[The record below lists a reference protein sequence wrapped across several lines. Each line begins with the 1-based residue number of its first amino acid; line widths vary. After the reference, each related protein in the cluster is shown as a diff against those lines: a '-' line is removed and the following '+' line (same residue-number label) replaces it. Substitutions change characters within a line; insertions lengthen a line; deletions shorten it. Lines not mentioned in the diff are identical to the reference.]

1 MTHQIPM
8 SRRKLLAGLATASA
22 LTGCS
27 GAGRSAPRVN
37 RRNSGAVPALLL
49 PLSGSNADLGQR
61 MAKAVWL
68 QEDLGGLPERTFVL
82 DAGETKEQAVS
93 AAQDAVGK
101 GANLLIGPLL
111 RDQTPGVVRAA
122 GQVPVMSLSNDN
134 ALAHSGAWVFGVT
147 PRQSADA
154 VLRYAKTAKTK
165 QVAMMDSGDTLS
177 GRAASALDQGAR
189 KAGITQVTK
198 IPASTASGQIA
209 ETLRRAG
216 GGQMPDILYVPTSD
230 DLAQSQAVAA
240 VGAGV
245 TTIGSLQWSGLSR
258 DAFLRLDKAC
268 YTGPDPVQFNRL
280 SAAYLSQ
287 LDEQMGVIAAL
298 AVDAVALAHQ
308 VGGGAR
314 LDRKKPIQG
323 LLGQYQFRPDRT
335 LNRELAVLRINGGG
349 VERVA

>member
-1 MTHQIPM
+1 M
-8 SRRKLLAGLATASA
+8 SRRKFLAGLAAASA
-22 LTGCS
+22 LAGCS
-27 GAGRSAPRVN
+27 GTERPAQRASRRGSA
-37 RRNSGAVPALLL
+37 AVPALLL
-49 PLSGSNADLGQR
+49 PLSGSHADLGQR

-68 QEDLGGLPERTFVL
+68 QEDLGGLPKRTFVL
-82 DAGETKEQAVS
+82 DAGETPEQAIS
-93 AAQDAVGK
+93 AAQEATNK
-101 GANLLIGPLL
+101 GATLLIGPLL

-134 ALAHSGAWVFGVT
+134 ALAQLGAWVFGVT
-147 PRQSADA
+147 PKQSADA
-154 VLRYAKTAKTK
+154 VLRYAKSAKSK
-165 QVAMMDSGDTLS
+165 RVAMLDSGDALS
-177 GRAASALDQGAR
+177 NRAASALDQGAR
-189 KAGITQVTK
+189 KAEIARVTR
-198 IPASTASGQIA
+198 IPAATASGQIA
-209 ETLRRAG
+209 DALRRAG

-268 YTGPDPVQFNRL
+268 YTGPDPLQFNRL
-280 SAAYLSQ
+280 SAAYVAQ

-308 VGGGAR
+308 VGSGPR
-314 LDRKKPIQG
+314 LDRKKPVQG
-323 LLGQYQFRPDRT
+323 LLGQYQFLPDRT
-335 LNRELAVLRINGGG
+335 LKRELAVLRINGGG